1 MEKQTRIY
9 DPIHGFIELTP
20 LMKQIIDTE
29 EFQRLRDLKQL
40 GATTFVF
47 PSANHTRFEHSIG
60 VSHLAGKMIESIQK
74 NNPELKIT
82 DRQIELTR
90 IAGLL
95 HDIGHG
101 PYSHLYDDYV
111 KDKKEED
118 HEERGCKLIKNM
130 VKMYKLPIKKGEL
143 SEIISMINP
152 NDTKRK
158 KKTKIWKYQIVANKV
173 NQLDVD
179 KMDYIQRD
187 CFYLGMKCSGE
198 YSRLM
203 KDVRVVTIGNTK
215 QIAWSIKLQYD
226 IFHLFSTRYRLH
238 KTVYNHPKV
247 KAYEYIIIEILQMLK
262 KSMVGKKT
270 QSYDISKTTDSII
283 YCEIVKKLRQ
293 KLYTRQHPKFIGEF
307 LFTNPQTLKKKE
319 IITNMLTKMNKETPK
334 LIYQELEIGFA
345 GSKSENPLKN
355 IYYYNDESD
364 RFGFKIKPEMHSFII
379 PINFN
384 EKLIRIYCL
393 NRNKESVDEAYIK
406 YTQVSQLYNS

>member
-9 DPIHGFIELTP
+9 DPIHGFIEITP
-20 LMKQIIDTE
+20 LMKVIIDTE

-40 GATTFVF
+40 GATSFVF

-60 VSHLAGKMIESIQK
+60 VSHLAEKMIESIRK
-74 NNPELKIT
+74 NNPELEIT

-101 PYSHLYDDYV
+101 PYSHLYDDYI
-111 KDKKEED
+111 KESKEKD
-118 HEERGCKLIKNM
+118 HEERGCKLIRNM
-130 VKMYKLPIKKGEL
+130 VKTYKLPITKTEV

-152 NDTKRK
+152 KDTKIK
-158 KKTKIWKYQIVANKV
+158 KRTKTWKYQIIANKV

-187 CFYLGMKCSGE
+187 CFYLGMNCSGE

-203 KDVRVVTIGNTK
+203 KDVKVVTVGNTK

-226 IFHLFSTRYRLH
+226 IFNLFSTRYRLH

-247 KAYEYIIIEILQMLK
+247 KAYEYIIIEIL
-262 KSMVGKKT
+262 KT
-270 QSYDISKTTDSII
+270 IKEKTKMKNFSRTTDSII
-283 YCEIVKKLRQ
+283 YCEMVNKLRQ
-293 KLYTRQHPKFIGEF
+293 KLYTRKHPKFIGEF
-307 LFTNPQTLKKKE
+307 LFPNPKTLKKKE
-319 IITNMLTKMNKETPK
+319 KITNSLIKMSKKSENF
-334 LIYQELEIGFA
+334 IYQELEIGFA

-355 IYYYNDESD
+355 IYYYKDVG
-364 RFGFKIKPEMHSFII
+364 FGFKIKPEMQSFII
-379 PINFN
+379 PNNFN
-384 EKLIRIYCL
+384 EKLIRIYSL
-393 NRNKESVDEAYIK
+393 NRNKENLDEAYENYKQIF
-406 YTQVSQLYNS
+406 QLYNC

>member
-1 MEKQTRIY
+1 MQKQTRIY
-9 DPIHGFIELTP
+9 DPIHGFIEITP
-20 LMKQIIDTE
+20 LMKQLIDTE

-40 GATTFVF
+40 GATSFVF

-60 VSHLAGKMIESIQK
+60 VSHLAGKMIESIRK

-101 PYSHLYDDYV
+101 PYSHLYDDHI
-111 KDKKEED
+111 KSTKEKD
-118 HEERGCKLIKNM
+118 HEERGCKLIRNM
-130 VKMYKLPIKKGEL
+130 VKKYNLPIKKGEIT
-143 SEIISMINP
+143 EIISMINP
-152 NDTKRK
+152 IDTKTK

-203 KDVRVVTIGNTK
+203 KDVCVITVGNTK

-247 KAYEYIIIEILQMLK
+247 KAYEYIIIEILQKLK
-262 KSMVGKKT
+262 KNMGGN
-270 QSYDISKTTDSII
+270 DISRTTDSII
-283 YCEIVKKLRQ
+283 YCEMVKNLRR

-319 IITNMLTKMNKETPK
+319 KITNTLTEMNEKTPN
-334 LIYQELEIGFA
+334 LMYQELEIGFA

-355 IYYYNDESD
+355 INYYNDDSD
-364 RFGFKIKPEMHSFII
+364 RFGFKIKPELQSFII
-379 PINFN
+379 PINFS

-393 NRNKESVDEAYIK
+393 NRNKEHVDEVYK
-406 YTQVSQLYNS
+406 NYSQISKIYNS

>member
-1 MEKQTRIY
+1 
-9 DPIHGFIELTP
+9 
-20 LMKQIIDTE
+20 
-29 EFQRLRDLKQL
+29 
-40 GATTFVF
+40 
-47 PSANHTRFEHSIG
+47 
-60 VSHLAGKMIESIQK
+60 
-74 NNPELKIT
+74 
-82 DRQIELTR
+82 
-90 IAGLL
+90 
-95 HDIGHG
+95 
-101 PYSHLYDDYV
+101 
-111 KDKKEED
+111 
-118 HEERGCKLIKNM
+118 
-130 VKMYKLPIKKGEL
+130 
-143 SEIISMINP
+143 
-152 NDTKRK
+152 
-158 KKTKIWKYQIVANKV
+158 
-173 NQLDVD
+173 
-179 KMDYIQRD
+179 
-187 CFYLGMKCSGE
+187 MKCSGE